1 MRTMPATGKATET
14 LRRRWLTLP
23 LLMVPAMVAEAVAT
37 AMEAVPLQTAAAD
50 TIDIERMCL
59 AGVLTL
65 VVFYVEL
72 C

>member
-1 MRTMPATGKATET
+1 
-14 LRRRWLTLP
+14 
-23 LLMVPAMVAEAVAT
+23 MVAEAVAT